1 MTTVI
6 LCSTLSSSSLPPLP
20 PNLNSS
26 PPPSLRHLHHHPHL
40 PSTIL
45 PPPPPPPPKF
55 TLSRRNTALS
65 LSIGALFPYIWPAS
79 PAAFGFDFDIRI
91 SGPKDWLKEQKKK
104 SIKYLLAPIVA
115 SREILN
121 YVHQLLLSENSR
133 FEQKDMEDIRG
144 MLNSAARDCVVEERN
159 SLVAFQAKTGVEV
172 CTFKLVVSN
181 ASSLLND
188 DDPTKLDAEAR
199 LNDLIRSFTFLN
211 GLAKETSVEL
221 VSNRQ
226 KVADAVTDTL
236 STLDK
241 FEQGIKGCIEA

>member
-1 MTTVI
+1 MMTVT
-6 LCSTLSSSSLPPLP
+6 LCSTTSSTPPHHHNPNTASLPL
-20 PNLNSS
+20 SIS
-26 PPPSLRHLHHHPHL
+26 PPP
-40 PSTIL
+40 PS
-45 PPPPPPPPKF
+45 PPPLLSSKLA
-55 TLSRRNTALS
+55 LSRRSTAFS
-65 LSIGALFPYIWPAS
+65 LSIAVLFPYIWPAS
-79 PAAFGFDFDIRI
+79 PPAFAFDFDFRI

-121 YVHQLLLSENSR
+121 YTQQLLSSKDSTI
-133 FEQKDMEDIRG
+133 EQKDMEEIRG
-144 MLNSAARDCVVEERN
+144 MLNSAARDCVVDDRN

-172 CTFKLVVSN
+172 CTFKLLVSN

-188 DDPTKLDAEAR
+188 DDPTKLEAEAT
-199 LNDLIRSFTFLN
+199 LNDLISSFTFLN
-211 GLAKETSVEL
+211 DLVKEADVEL
-221 VSNRQ
+221 VSSRQ